1 MVAPAAAAPGG
12 SASSLEAAVGAEL
25 DALKSRRLR
34 IVVPVLMGVIMLF
47 DSWDG
52 IAIAFVLPGLLSE
65 WKISPLLT
73 GTLISAGYAGQFIG
87 AMSLGMLAER
97 FGRMPVFNLAVVWM
111 CVLALGCAFAS
122 SLETLMVLRFLQG
135 IAIGGALPVAVTY
148 INELA
153 PSSIRG
159 RYFATFQFLAMAGY
173 GVASVSSWWIVPNL
187 GWRWMFG
194 FGAVPLLLL
203 PLVLLW
209 LPESPRWLARRGL
222 VDATNAA
229 LRKLGGAGS
238 VATPASFEPA
248 PPAARIPILTLFNAE
263 FRHRSLVVMG
273 LWFFISFTSFGLS
286 TWVPSI
292 YRSVYH
298 FSVSDSLTYPAIGS
312 LLFQFVTPTIGLFID
327 RIGRRPL
334 AIVGSALS
342 MVALFS
348 LALFQPVT
356 PIPLVPM
363 VITSLLMISAANV
376 IAWPYSAETYPTH
389 IRAVA
394 LGTCGSVARAASTL
408 SPIAIGAI
416 LNSGGSVA
424 LVFLM
429 LGTSAGLAL
438 ALWVFAT
445 RETKDVKLDAI

>member
-1 MVAPAAAAPGG
+1 MQ
-12 SASSLEAAVGAEL
+12 
-25 DALKSRRLR
+25 SRRLR
-34 IVVPVLMGVIMLF
+34 IVAPVLMGVIMLF

-52 IAIAFVLPGLLSE
+52 IAISFVLPGLLSE

-73 GTLISAGYAGQFIG
+73 GTLISSGYAGQFLG
-87 AMSLGMLAER
+87 AMSLGILAER
-97 FGRMPVFNLAVVWM
+97 YGRMPVFNLAVVWM
-111 CVLALGCAFAS
+111 CLLALGCAFVPNI
-122 SLETLMVLRFLQG
+122 ETLMVLRFLQG

-153 PSSIRG
+153 PSAIRG

-173 GVASVSSWWIVPNL
+173 GVASISSWYVVPNL

-194 FGAVPLLLL
+194 IGAAPLLLL
-203 PLVLLW
+203 PLVYLW
-209 LPESPRWLARRGL
+209 LPESPRWLARKGL
-222 VDATNAA
+222 IEPANAA
-229 LRKLGGAGS
+229 LRKLGGVGAL
-238 VATPASFEPA
+238 VAPANAASA
-248 PPAARIPILTLFNAE
+248 PPSARIPVATLFNAE
-263 FRHRSLVVMG
+263 YRRRSLVIMG
-273 LWFFISFTSFGLS
+273 LWFFISFTSFGLT
-286 TWVPSI
+286 TWVPTI

-298 FSVSDSLTYPAIGS
+298 FPVQDSLTYPAIGS

-327 RIGRRPL
+327 RIGRRPI
-334 AIVGSALS
+334 AIFGSGMS
-342 MVALFS
+342 M
-348 LALFQPVT
+348 LALFTLAVLQPET
-356 PIPLVPM
+356 PLPLVPL

-376 IAWPYSAETYPTH
+376 IAWPVSAETFPTH

-408 SPIAIGAI
+408 TPIAIGAI
-416 LNSGGSVA
+416 LGGGGSVA

-429 LGTSAGLAL
+429 LGTSAGIAL